1 MIYLIF
7 VFCTECFNKRTITTQ
22 GCLNKEMDFYFYC
35 MASLVLLFL
44 ACFYLCTVTVL
55 IALVLILSCYYSN
68 YLSDRTVFDVTCC
81 YVILYTCCM

>member
-1 MIYLIF
+1 MIYFIL
-7 VFCTECFNKRTITTQ
+7 FCTEWFNKRTITTQ
-22 GCLNKEMDFYFYC
+22 GCLNKDIDFYLYC
-35 MASLVLLFL
+35 MASLVLLFFFL
-44 ACFYLCTVTVL
+44 ACVYVCTVL